1 MDRFFSALRGF
12 GLRPVGLRRFGA
24 RLGTRFGRGRQQVRD
39 DAQSLA
45 FAADLCHHLR
55 CEWHDLR
62 SDLRLTLLDVGA
74 RTGTGS
80 DLIERAFH
88 PDSWSRLKLRV
99 TAVDID
105 PFYRERVREELPS
118 LDYRVA
124 DVMDLRGQW
133 DIVTCSHTLE
143 HLADPR
149 PMMRQLLALARRQV
163 IIAAPWQEPLDAR
176 PEYHLFQFDKA
187 FFDEFPPTRF
197 ETYRSPQWH
206 SSRCFIASYRL
217 DAVEPKNA

>member
-1 MDRFFSALRGF
+1 MNRLFSALRRY
-12 GLRPVGLRRFGA
+12 GLRS
-24 RLGTRFGRGRQQVRD
+24 GTRFGAGRQQVRD

-62 SDLRLTLLDVGA
+62 SDLRLSLLDVGA

-80 DLIERAFH
+80 DLIARAFH
-88 PDSWSRLKLRV
+88 VDSWSRLKLRV

-105 PFYRERVREELPS
+105 PFYLERVRAQLPE

-124 DVMDLRGQW
+124 DVMELRGRW

-163 IIAAPWQEPLDAR
+163 IIAAPWQEPLEGR
-176 PEYHLFQFDKA
+176 PEYHLFRFDEA
-187 FFDEFPPTRF
+187 FFDEFAPTRF
-197 ETYRSPQWH
+197 EIYRSPHWH
-206 SSRCFIASYRL
+206 TSPCFIASYRL
-217 DAVEPKNA
+217 DGPDAGSA